1 MKFFLGSLLVA
12 LSMNSFAANTKTK
25 AENKMNSMAPTQMDD
40 LIRGEMAAVKSYN
53 QVLEDV
59 KDKNERA
66 KLEKI
71 KLDHENAVSKLKGFA
86 SGDVKEDTEG
96 AGAWGAFAS
105 AWTGGAKLM
114 GNETAL
120 KALSQGEEHGVKEYK
135 EALED
140 DNVRPELKQMIRTQ
154 FLPKQ
159 EEHLKTIKGM
169 M

>member
-1 MKFFLGSLLVA
+1 MKFLLGSLLVA
-12 LSMNSFAANTKTK
+12 FSLNSFAANTQAKM
-25 AENKMNSMAPTQMDD
+25 ENKMNAMAPTQLDD

-53 QVLEDV
+53 EVLEDV
-59 KDKNERA
+59 KDKGERA

-71 KLDHENAVSKLKGFA
+71 KADHENAVSKLKGFA
-86 SGDVKEDTEG
+86 SADVKEDSEG
-96 AGAWGAFAS
+96 AGAWGAFAT

-114 GNETAL
+114 GNDTAL
-120 KALSQGEEHGVKEYK
+120 KALTQGEEHGVKEYK

-140 DNVRPELKQMIRTQ
+140 DKIQPELKQMIRTQ

-159 EEHLKTIKGM
+159 EEHLKTIKTM

>member
-1 MKFFLGSLLVA
+1 MAV
-12 LSMNSFAANTKTK
+12 SMNSFAANTQAKV
-25 AENKMNSMAPTQMDD
+25 ENKLNSMAPSQMDD

-59 KDKNERA
+59 KDKDERA

-71 KLDHENAVSKLKGFA
+71 KKNHENAVAKLKGFA
-86 SGDVKEDTEG
+86 SGDVKEDTES
-96 AGAWGAFAS
+96 AGAWGAFAT

-140 DNVRPELKQMIRTQ
+140 DKIQPELKQMIRTQ

-159 EEHLKTIKGM
+159 EEHLKTIKTM